1 VRNFGLNAPIGH
13 GIEAAQVN
21 QIHCSFTQSRR
32 HPMTHLTIKDLER
45 ETELAADAMQAT
57 AGGFNFGMLG
67 GQAGNQLV
75 GGGGILSPV
84 TAVNVPVNV
93 PVLINLDIDPVVGLD
108 LDTNNIIASAG
119 TGVVG

>member
-1 VRNFGLNAPIGH
+1 
-13 GIEAAQVN
+13 
-21 QIHCSFTQSRR
+21 
-32 HPMTHLTIKDLER
+32 MTNLTIKDLER
-45 ETELAADAMQAT
+45 ETGLAADAMQAT

-93 PVLINLDIDPVVGLD
+93 PILINLDIDPVVGLD